1 MTPLLKIA
9 AAAAALLAPLVAHAT
24 VAIPVPEPDSWALV
38 AIGLV
43 AAVVVMVRNR
53 RK

>member
-1 MTPLLKIA
+1 MTSLLKMA
-9 AAAAALLAPLVAHAT
+9 APVAALLAPLGAQAT